1 MILKKIGSSL
11 KFYIREISEKPFQ
24 TLEDQIVDCE
34 LNQLINPIV
43 HQTWVGRKFGKSH
56 YKSLKDFRSLNP
68 DLTFKIYT
76 DANINQYMKENWSHH
91 KIYEVFKNSL
101 IGPLKTDIFRYC
113 ILYDRGG
120 YYFDISRGCKIPLKK
135 LHHKNSKMIIT
146 YEDTTC
152 FIPPQN
158 QMLYNL
164 KRPFNHFLQWGLAFE
179 KKHKFLEL
187 IIAQIV
193 NNYPFYKDKI
203 FSNPKLAILN
213 FTGPGMY
220 TYVMRNYLVK
230 YGLEQVQEL
239 DIKFDNNGIFKLNGS
254 QFRYHQVASYT
265 LYKNMK
271 ICN

>member
-1 MILKKIGSSL
+1 MNLKKIISSL
-11 KFYIREISEKPFQ
+11 KFHIRELIEKPYQ
-24 TLEDQIVDCE
+24 TLENQIVDHK
-34 LNQLINPIV
+34 LNQLITPIV
-43 HQTWVGRKFGKSH
+43 HQTWVDRKFGKSH
-56 YKSLKDFRSLNP
+56 YKSLNNFRSLNP

-76 DANINQYMKENWSHH
+76 DENINKYMEENWSHH
-91 KIYEVFKNSL
+91 NIYKVFKNSL

-120 YYFDISRGCKIPLKK
+120 YYFDISRGCKIPLRK

-152 FIPPQN
+152 FIPPHN
-158 QMLYNL
+158 QTLFNL

-187 IIAQIV
+187 IIDQIIK
-193 NNYPFYKDKI
+193 NYPFYKNKT
-203 FSNPKLAILN
+203 FNNPKLAILN

-220 TYVMRNYLVK
+220 TYVMRNYLAEF
-230 YGLEQVQEL
+230 GLDHVQEL
-239 DIKFDNNGIFKLNGS
+239 DIKFNNHGIFKLNGS
-254 QFRYHQVASYT
+254 QFRYHQKGSYT
-265 LYKNMK
+265 YYKNMK